1 MDGVVGGQDVHSATS
16 VPRSASPSTRVAG
29 TIRLV
34 TADQHNEEMWR
45 QVLNGTEPT
54 LVRWRR
60 IAKRIP
66 TEPRCKMCATPFGG
80 MGGIIAR
87 LIGHAP
93 MPRNPLLCK
102 ACNGTLVKH
111 PGGAQI
117 DVSVL
122 FADVR
127 GSTHL
132 AEDRSAVEFRD
143 LLQGFYAAA
152 REAITAQDG
161 ILDKF
166 LGDGVMALFIPAF
179 AGEAYAARAIDAGR
193 ALLRAVAAAPEPRLP
208 VGAGIHNGLAFVGVV
223 GSGDDQDFSAL
234 GDVVNVAARLG
245 SQAAAGELLVSV
257 DAARAGGLTIQPAEV
272 STIDIAGREQPL
284 EVVRLEAS
292 RPEPQIG

>member
-1 MDGVVGGQDVHSATS
+1 M
-16 VPRSASPSTRVAG
+16 
-29 TIRLV
+29 
-34 TADQHNEEMWR
+34 TADEQNEEMWR
-45 QVLNGTEPT
+45 QILTGTEPT
-54 LVRWRR
+54 LVRWRQ

-66 TEPRCKMCATPFGG
+66 SEPRCKMCATPFRGVGG
-80 MGGIIAR
+80 LAAR

-93 MPRNPLLCK
+93 MPRNPLLCR

-132 AEDRSAVEFRD
+132 AEDVSAVEFRD

-152 REAITAQDG
+152 RAAITAHDG

-179 AGEAYAARAIDAGR
+179 AGEAFAARGIEAGR
-193 ALLRAVAAAPEPRLP
+193 ALLRALATSPEPRLP
-208 VGAGIHNGLAFVGVV
+208 VGVGIHNGLAYVGVV
-223 GSGDDQDFSAL
+223 GGGDDPDFSAL

-245 SQAAAGELLVSV
+245 SQAAAGELLVSA
-257 DAARAGGLTIQPAEV
+257 DAARAGGLTVDKDSLQ
-272 STIDIAGREQPL
+272 TIEIAGREQPL
-284 EVVRLEAS
+284 QVLS
-292 RPEPQIG
+292 L

>member
-1 MDGVVGGQDVHSATS
+1 MTVDRQ
-16 VPRSASPSTRVAG
+16 
-29 TIRLV
+29 
-34 TADQHNEEMWR
+34 NEEMWR
-45 QVLNGTEPT
+45 QVLTGTEAA

-60 IAKRIP
+60 IAKHIP

-80 MGGIIAR
+80 PGGVLAR

-102 ACNGTLVKH
+102 ACSSTLVKH

-127 GSTHL
+127 GSTRL
-132 AEDRSAVEFRD
+132 AEDRSAVEFRN
-143 LLQGFYAAA
+143 LLQGFYATA
-152 REAITAQDG
+152 RDAITAHDG

-179 AGEAYAARAIDAGR
+179 AGEAFASRAIDAGR
-193 ALLRAVAAAPEPRLP
+193 ALLRGVAAAPEPRLP
-208 VGAGIHNGLAFVGVV
+208 VGAGIHNGMAFVGVV
-223 GSGDDQDFSAL
+223 GSGADRDFSAL

-245 SQAAAGELLVSV
+245 SQAAAGELLVST
-257 DAARAGGLTIQPAEV
+257 DAARAGGLTVDDTKIRTVE
-272 STIDIAGREQPL
+272 IAGREQPL
-284 EVVRLEAS
+284 EVLS
-292 RPEPQIG
+292 L